1 MTATKQT
8 TVVFVRHGESML
20 HVGGNL
26 FCGDLDPTLSPLG
39 LTQAEAARSTLERVA
54 PRIDK
59 VLVSP
64 RRRTLL
70 TAELLLPGRDV
81 EVVEELRELSFGQWE
96 GMTKEEARVLTP
108 EAFDAWDLDSYLN
121 GPPGGESGAAAR
133 PRLEAVVDMLD
144 GAAGETVLVV
154 SHTTFLRLLLALVL
168 ETPLGMARKR
178 LEIGFASVG
187 ILDLVDRRA
196 KLRGFNV

>member
-1 MTATKQT
+1 MTATT

-39 LTQAEAARSTLERVA
+39 LAQAEAARSTVARVA
-54 PRIDK
+54 PRIDR

-64 RRRTLL
+64 RRRTMS
-70 TAELLLPGRDV
+70 TAELLVPGRDV

-96 GMTKEEARVLTP
+96 GMTKDEARRLTP
-108 EAFDAWDLDSYLN
+108 EAFDAWDRDSYLN
-121 GPPGGESGAAAR
+121 GPPGGESGAIAR
-133 PRLEAVVDMLD
+133 PRLDAVVDMLD
-144 GAAGETVLVV
+144 RAAGETVLVV
-154 SHTTFLRLLLALVL
+154 SHTTFLRFLVALVL
-168 ETPLGMARKR
+168 DTPLGLARKR

-187 ILDLVDRRA
+187 LLDLVDRGA
-196 KLRGFNV
+196 KLRGFNL